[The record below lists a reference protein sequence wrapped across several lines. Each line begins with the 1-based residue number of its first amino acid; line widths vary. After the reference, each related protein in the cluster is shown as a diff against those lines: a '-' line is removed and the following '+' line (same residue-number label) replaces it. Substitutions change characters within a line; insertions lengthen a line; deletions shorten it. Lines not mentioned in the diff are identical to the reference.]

1 MPLFVRSELSNG
13 VQLAD
18 LLAYNIY
25 RCFRNEN
32 PDYPFFAQTLPH
44 IWASERTPTS
54 VIDGLR
60 VFPPESPLTALLPAI
75 AIRRADGSTAGP

>member
-18 LLAYNIY
+18 LVAYNIY
-25 RCFRNEN
+25 RCFRNED
-32 PDYPFFAQTLPH
+32 PSYPFFVKTLPH
-44 IWASERTPTS
+44 IWVSGKTEAN

-60 VFPPESPLTALLPAI
+60 VFPPESPLGSLLPTI
-75 AIRRADGSTAGP
+75 AKRRADGQTAGP